1 MAISSSA
8 KSKMPN
14 SLRATKSP
22 IAKDFKKSVES
33 ISKGFTS
40 SKTPIG
46 TIALKPPFIFVS
58 KENVS
63 GFKMLERKTFEL
75 L

>member
-1 MAISSSA
+1 
-8 KSKMPN
+8 MPN

-46 TIALKPPFIFVS
+46 TIAQKPPFIFVS